1 MKVAYIIVRILMGL
15 MFLFASLAFFFKL
28 MPMPELSGPV
38 KTFMEGMQAS
48 IYLLPF
54 VKVVELLCGLAFI
67 SGFFVPLAAV
77 VIFPI
82 TLNILFYSAFLDP
95 KGLPIGVLLLLGNLF
110 LAFYHRKKYVP
121 MLVP

>member
-1 MKVAYIIVRILMGL
+1 

-48 IYLLPF
+48 VYLLPF
-54 VKVVELLCGLAFI
+54 VKVVELLCGLAFV

>member
-48 IYLLPF
+48 VYLLPF
-54 VKVVELLCGLAFI
+54 VKVVELLCGLAFV

-110 LAFYHRKKYVP
+110 LAFYHRKKYAP

>member
-54 VKVVELLCGLAFI
+54 VKVVELLCGLAFV

-110 LAFYHRKKYVP
+110 LAFYNRKKYVP
-121 MLVP
+121 MIVP

>member
-1 MKVAYIIVRILMGL
+1 
-15 MFLFASLAFFFKL
+15 
-28 MPMPELSGPV
+28 
-38 KTFMEGMQAS
+38 MQAS
-48 IYLLPF
+48 VYLLPF
-54 VKVVELLCGLAFI
+54 VKVVELLCGLAFV

-110 LAFYHRKKYVP
+110 LAFYHRKKYAP